1 MRRLQVQGYGQ
12 TDGVDVSIP
21 ALYFRFPAFICPAPL
36 SRRRE
41 TDRRSQYC
49 EEVDGAPRV
58 SRKITGRPAPA
69 AMAHVVKNSMAD
81 DPALA
86 ADKRPAHM
94 DADDDDAAAESGG
107 AAAPDGRAIVLFE
120 ADAEC
125 VPPFCPPARA
135 LRVFSSRTSCW
146 RCGMHAAGAP
156 LRLAAD
162 RCSLVA
168 ALRFAGTARAFG
180 GDRRPQPILNCA
192 DIRRHW

>member
-1 MRRLQVQGYGQ
+1 M
-12 TDGVDVSIP
+12 
-21 ALYFRFPAFICPAPL
+21 
-36 SRRRE
+36 
-41 TDRRSQYC
+41 
-49 EEVDGAPRV
+49 

-168 ALRFAGTARAFG
+168 AL
-180 GDRRPQPILNCA
+180 
-192 DIRRHW
+192 

>member
-1 MRRLQVQGYGQ
+1 M
-12 TDGVDVSIP
+12 
-21 ALYFRFPAFICPAPL
+21 
-36 SRRRE
+36 
-41 TDRRSQYC
+41 
-49 EEVDGAPRV
+49 

-162 RCSLVA
+162 RRSLVA

-192 DIRRHW
+192 DIRRRW